1 MKKFKIFAS
10 LLLIG
15 AITASCN
22 DYLDVNENPNQIH
35 EDVLSPQLVFPGAVS
50 QIYRTQAGTMMQF
63 GNVMMNS
70 WAGNSYVFG
79 SPFAKEYTL
88 SAVDNSFYNG
98 IWNGIYLGVNN
109 FAYIE
114 NISNTDHKY
123 DNYVAMAKIM
133 KAYYLQTI
141 VDLYGDIPYS
151 EAFRGQ
157 ENLTP
162 KYDND
167 ETVYQSLY
175 KNLEE
180 ATALIQAENP
190 AALKPSADDIVFQ
203 GNMTSWNSFANS
215 VKLRMLIRMTKVTGS
230 MATFRDQKLAALSS
244 AINSGQSFITTDVI
258 ENPGYSPSSDD
269 NMNPFFLTWRIN
281 SAGTAPQNYSLITVS
296 EHMAVSLNGNPNSFT
311 QSYYQKFNAL
321 PDPRR
326 SRLFTAISYTGLP
339 SGSLKGVRQGATPG
353 QPGAP
358 SDVTT
363 VSKLANGNFSGA
375 AALSL
380 TSGNRGGVVMSLAES
395 KFLQAE
401 AALRYPSLFSGAQT
415 AFNAGITASAVW
427 VGLSATSMTSYIT
440 NANTRPGLGWTGTD
454 AQKLEA
460 IMTQKWIALTNVN
473 PTEMYIEYNRTGL
486 PITPLAT
493 SAAMPNKP
501 YRLIYPV
508 SEYVGNS
515 ANVPNISSADAFTKN
530 ATTPFWNQN

>member
-1 MKKFKIFAS
+1 MKKFKIIVS

-15 AITASCN
+15 AMTTSCN

-35 EDVLSPQLVFPGAVS
+35 EDALSPQLVFPGAVS
-50 QIYRTQAGTMMQF
+50 QIYRTQANTMMQF

-98 IWNGIYLGVNN
+98 IWNGIYLNVNN
-109 FAYIE
+109 FVYIE
-114 NISNTDHKY
+114 NIANADHKY

-151 EAFRGQ
+151 EAFKGQ
-157 ENLTP
+157 DNLTP

-180 ATALIQAENP
+180 ATTLIQAGNP
-190 AALKPSADDIVFQ
+190 AALVPTSDDIVFQ
-203 GNMTSWNSFANS
+203 GNMTNWNSFANS
-215 VKLRMLIRMTKVTGS
+215 VKLRMLLRMSKVTGT

-244 AINSGQSFITTDVI
+244 AINSGQSFISVDVL

-281 SAGTAPQNYSLITVS
+281 SAASAPQNYSLITVS
-296 EHMAVSLNGNPNSFT
+296 EHMAVSLNGNPNSFSE
-311 QSYYQKFNAL
+311 SYYQKFNAL

-326 SRLFTAISYTGLP
+326 SRLFTTVAYTGLP
-339 SGSLKGVRQGATPG
+339 AGSLKGVRQGATPG

-358 SDVTT
+358 SDLTT
-363 VSKLANGNFSGA
+363 VSRLASGNFSGA

-380 TSGNRGGVVMSLAES
+380 TSGNRGGVIMSLAES

-415 AFNAGITASAVW
+415 AFNAGINASAVW
-427 VGLSATSMTSYIT
+427 LGLTATSMTAYIN

-473 PTEMYIEYNRTGL
+473 PTEMFIEYNRTGF

-493 SAAMPNKP
+493 SASMPNKP

-515 ANVPNISSADAFTKN
+515 ANVPNISSAEAFTKN
-530 ATTPFWNQN
+530 SKTPFWNQN

>member
-1 MKKFKIFAS
+1 MKKFKIIAS

-15 AITASCN
+15 AMTASCN

-35 EDVLSPQLVFPGAVS
+35 EDALSPQLVFPGAVS

-114 NISNTDHKY
+114 NISNADHKY

-141 VDLYGDIPYS
+141 VDLYGDVPYS

-175 KNLEE
+175 KNLED
-180 ATALIQAENP
+180 ATALIQAANS
-190 AALKPSADDIVFQ
+190 AALVPSTDDIVFQ
-203 GNMTSWNSFANS
+203 GNMANWNSFANS
-215 VKLRMLIRMTKVTGS
+215 VKLRMLIRMSKVTGA
-230 MATFRDQKLAALSS
+230 MATFRDQKLAALST
-244 AINSGQSFITTDVI
+244 AINSGQSFISSDVI
-258 ENPGYSPSSDD
+258 ENPGYSAASDD
-269 NMNPFFLTWRIN
+269 NMNPFFLTWRVN

-296 EHMAVSLNGNPNSFT
+296 EHMAVSLNGNPNAFT
-311 QSYYQKFNAL
+311 QSYYQKFNGL

-326 SRLFTAISYTGLP
+326 TRLFTAISYASLP

-380 TSGNRGGVVMSLAES
+380 SSGNRGGVIMSLAES

-415 AFNAGITASAVW
+415 AFNAGINASAVW
-427 VGLSATSMTSYIT
+427 VGLSASSMSAYIA
-440 NANTRPGLGWTGTD
+440 NANTRPGLGWVGTD
-454 AQKLEA
+454 SQKLEA

-493 SAAMPNKP
+493 SASMPNKP